1 MKNLLHKLKL
11 YFFSPRWHL
20 SRFQLNLFTVFISSV
35 GLVTGIYLALFEVF
49 PNAFALND
57 TSKNWTFSTGEAA
70 NYTYDSNLVAVDGSG
85 AHPVSGVNKFT
96 NSDFSSNNSS
106 WSITPI
112 AGSTT
117 PAGYIPVP
125 GNSTFM
131 TGGDDKAFLAMAY
144 EAKYDCTAD
153 GDGDT
158 AATCSAPADSG
169 SGLDYRDIASF
180 DTAKVVSSANGAPIV
195 HITQT
200 QALTSCPSGYHL
212 ISNAE
217 WMTIARN
224 AESQATNWADGTVGS
239 TVVSGGGMYR
249 GNVGNVDSV
258 GYNGAD
264 PEYGT
269 GRDTKAKLTLSNGTE
284 IWDMSG
290 NVWDWNSDVQS
301 SAIDT
306 TGGWVDWNH
315 ANVAAG
321 AIDLYGP
328 ASGYLS
334 AHGMGQVYGGA
345 LNNAFLRGGNWC
357 YVLRR
362 GVCFDSVY
370 CAKQSEQ
377 HYWLSLRQ

>member
-1 MKNLLHKLKL
+1 MKTLLHKLKL

-20 SRFQLNLFTVFISSV
+20 SRFQLNAFTVLISSI

-49 PNAFALND
+49 PNVFALND

-96 NSDFSSNNSS
+96 NPDFSADNSS

-200 QALTSCPSGYHL
+200 QALSACPSGYHL
-212 ISNAE
+212 ISNTE

-224 AESQATNWADGTVGS
+224 AESQASNWADGTVGS
-239 TVVSGGGMYR
+239 TVAAGGGMFR
-249 GNVGNVDSV
+249 GNVGETTSV

-290 NVWDWNSDVQS
+290 NVWDWNSDVQTE
-301 SAIDT
+301 AINT
-306 TGGWVDWNH
+306 TVGWLDWNH
-315 ANVAAG
+315 ANIAAG

-345 LNNAFLRGGNWC
+345 LNNAFRRGGNWSNTS
-357 YVLRR
+357 YAGAFALNLNAAP
-362 GVCFDSVY
+362 GNQNNSVG
-370 CAKQSEQ
+370 
-377 HYWLSLRQ
+377 